1 MRPPPRTCQVDLAGG
16 HHPPRAVERLTLRG
30 AWDRE
35 KSPEWSG
42 YAASA

>member
-1 MRPPPRTCQVDLAGG
+1 MHVRRTLSAAFI
-16 HHPPRAVERLTLRG
+16 PPRAVELGLTLRG

-35 KSPEWSG
+35 KMPEWSG